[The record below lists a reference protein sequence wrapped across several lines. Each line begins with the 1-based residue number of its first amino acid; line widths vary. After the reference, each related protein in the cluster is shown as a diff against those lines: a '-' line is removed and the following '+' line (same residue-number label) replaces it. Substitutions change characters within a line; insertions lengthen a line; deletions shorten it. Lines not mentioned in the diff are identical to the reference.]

1 MLIATVLFSILSASA
16 GPIPS
21 PPAFESF
28 PVAAQQPF
36 RAVKPDVAHGK
47 AHRYRTILRQAAA
60 EGPDFAGEYKV
71 ARWGCGTC
79 CSEFAIIN
87 LRTGVVYFPPFYVA
101 CEYSTE
107 SKGDPIALEYRAD
120 SRLLAVTG
128 ARNEVGG
135 GVHYYVWNGKRLRL
149 AFSVER

>member
-1 MLIATVLFSILSASA
+1 MLIATVLFSILGASA
-16 GPIPS
+16 PIPS

-28 PVAAQQPF
+28 PVPIHTF
-36 RAVKPDVAHGK
+36 RAVKPNVAHGK
-47 AHRYRTILRQAAA
+47 AHRYRTVLRQSAA

-107 SKGDPIALEYRAD
+107 SQSDPIGIDYRAD
-120 SRLLAVTG
+120 SRLLVVTG

-135 GVHYYVWNGKRLRL
+135 GIHYYVWTGRRLRL